1 MSQQTFNYEKDFTL
15 ESGKKLKGF
24 TLAYSTWGKLNKE
37 KNNVIWIH
45 HALTANSD
53 AADWWPGMIGKNN
66 LFDPATY
73 FIVCAN
79 ILGSPYGSTG
89 PLSVNPET
97 KKPFYHT
104 FPFITVRDIVA
115 SLDLLRQHLGIEEI
129 HTAIGGSLGGQQALE
144 WAVSQ
149 PEVIKHVIVVAS
161 NAVSSP
167 WGIAFRES
175 QRLAIEA
182 DPTWKESTADA
193 GKEGLKA
200 ARSVALLSYRNYLTY
215 AQAQKEETDEK
226 VDDYKA
232 SSYQRY
238 QGEKLVKRSFNAYSY
253 YTLSKVMDTHNLGR
267 GRGGAAKALAQIKA
281 KVLAIG
287 ISSDLLFPASESKFI
302 AQHAS
307 DGTYEEINSL
317 YGHDGFLIEV
327 PKLTYVIQRFYQKI
341 MKTPKIGLFGLGCV
355 GQGFYEL
362 SLLQTPT
369 ATPHKIV
376 VRDPIKKRNA
386 ESNLLSF
393 DRQEVLNDDSINLVV
408 EVIDNSKDA
417 IKIVRDSL
425 KAGKN
430 VVTANKK
437 MVVENLPELLALQEK
452 TGAGL
457 LYEAG
462 VCASIPILRTID
474 SYFSQEPISSIRGLC
489 NGTSNYILS
498 AVYNRG
504 WDYSVALA
512 EAQRLGFAESD
523 PTLDV
528 ESYDAL
534 YKLVILTLH
543 GFGVLVK
550 PDDVF
555 NYGISNIHPS
565 DIKFAKA
572 ADYKIR
578 QVAQA
583 YKTEEGK
590 VSLWVTP
597 QFVSPSDPLYHVE
610 NEFNGIT
617 IDAEHSG
624 TQFFSGRGA
633 GSYPTGAA
641 VLSDVH
647 AALAGFKYRYEKYKS
662 NNGLTLSNTTEIEV
676 YLRTPNEKILEQ
688 IPLRNAE
695 THGRNFATGKLTLA
709 ELIKIKPLLAKEK
722 VFLAS
727 LPFTVDGDKSAAKEL
742 AEAQLQKEALHLKN

>member
-1 MSQQTFNYEKDFTL
+1 MSQNTFKYDKDFKL
-15 ESGKKLKGF
+15 ESGEKLKGF
-24 TLAYSTWGKLNKE
+24 TLAYSTYGKLNKD
-37 KNNVIWIH
+37 KSNVIWIC

-53 AADWWPGMIGKNN
+53 AESWWPGLIGKDM
-66 LFDPATY
+66 LFDPAKY

-89 PLSVNPET
+89 PLSVNPAT
-97 KKPFYHT
+97 GKPFFHD

-115 SLDLLRQHLGIEEI
+115 SLDLLRQNLGIEEI
-129 HTAIGGSLGGQQALE
+129 DTAMGGSLGGQQALE
-144 WAVSQ
+144 WSIMQ
-149 PEVIKHVIVVAS
+149 PDLIKHVVVVAS
-161 NAVSSP
+161 SSVSSP

-175 QRLAIEA
+175 QRMAIAA
-182 DPTWKESTADA
+182 DPTWKESTPEA
-193 GKEGLKA
+193 GQAGLKV
-200 ARSVALLSYRNYLTY
+200 ARSIALLSYRNYITY
-215 AQAQKEETDEK
+215 GQTQKEDSDDK
-226 VDDYKA
+226 VNDFKA

-238 QGEKLVKRSFNAYSY
+238 QGEKLLKRSFNAYSY
-253 YTLSKVMDTHNLGR
+253 WTLSKVMDTQNVGR
-267 GRGGAAKALAQIKA
+267 GRGGVQKALAGVKA

-287 ISSDLLFPASESKFI
+287 ISSDILFPVSESKFI
-302 AQHAS
+302 AQNVAQ
-307 DGTYEEINSL
+307 GTYEEINSL
-317 YGHDGFLIEV
+317 YGHDGFLLEA
-327 PKLTYVIQRFYQKI
+327 PKLTYIIQRFYQKI

-362 SLLQTPT
+362 SRLQTPT
-369 ATPHKIV
+369 ATPSKIV
-376 VRDPIKKRNA
+376 VRNQLKNREA

-393 DRQEVLNDDSINLVV
+393 DKDEVLNDEDTNLVV

-417 IKIVRDSL
+417 IEIVRKAL
-425 KAGKN
+425 KVGKN

-437 MVVENLPELLALQEK
+437 MIVENYPELLALQEK

-457 LYEAG
+457 LYEAA

-489 NGTSNYILS
+489 NGTSNYILT

-528 ESYDAL
+528 ESYDARF
-534 YKLVILTLH
+534 KLIILTLH
-543 GFGVLVK
+543 GFGMLANT
-550 PDDVF
+550 DNVF
-555 NYGISNIHPS
+555 CYGISNIHPS

-578 QVAQA
+578 QVVQA
-583 YKTEEGK
+583 YKVADGK
-590 VSLWVTP
+590 ISMWVTP
-597 QFVSPSDPLYHVE
+597 QFVGPSDPLYHVD

-647 AALAGFKYRYEKYKS
+647 ASLAGFKYRYEKYRS
-662 NNGLTLSNTTEIEV
+662 NNGLTLSNDTEIEV
-676 YLRTPNEKILEQ
+676 YLRSPNEKVLEQ
-688 IPLRNAE
+688 VPLKNKE
-695 THGRNFATGKLTLA
+695 TYGKSFATGKLKLS
-709 ELIKIKPLLAKEK
+709 ELMKLKPLLEKEK

-727 LPFTVDGDKSAAKEL
+727 LPFSTDPAKSAAQEL
-742 AEAQLQKEALHLKN
+742 ADAQIAKEALHLR

>member
-1 MSQQTFNYEKDFTL
+1 MSQQNFKYDKEYKL
-15 ESGKKLKGF
+15 ESGEKLNGF
-24 TLAYSTWGKLNKE
+24 SLAYHTYGKLNKE
-37 KNNVIWIH
+37 KNNVIWIC

-53 AADWWPGMIGKNN
+53 AQDWWPGLIGKDQ
-66 LFDPATY
+66 LFDPAKY

-79 ILGSPYGSTG
+79 IPGSSYGSTG
-89 PLSVNPET
+89 PLSENPVT
-97 KKPFYHT
+97 DKPFYHD
-104 FPFITVRDIVA
+104 FPFFTVRDIVGT
-115 SLDLLRQHLGIEEI
+115 LDLLRKYLGIEEI
-129 HTAIGGSLGGQQALE
+129 HTAMGGSLGGQQALE
-144 WAVSQ
+144 WSIIH
-149 PEVIKHVIVVAS
+149 PEVIKHLIVVAS

-175 QRLAIEA
+175 QRAAIEA
-182 DPTWKESTADA
+182 DVTWKKSTADA
-193 GKEGLKA
+193 GIEGLKV
-200 ARSVALLSYRNYLTY
+200 ARGIALLSYRNYLTY
-215 AQAQKEETDEK
+215 LQAQKEETDEK
-226 VDDYKA
+226 VDDFKA

-238 QGEKLVKRSFNAYSY
+238 QGEKLAKRFNAYSY
-253 YTLSKVMDTHNLGR
+253 WTLSKTMDSHNIGR
-267 GRGGAAKALAQIKA
+267 GRGGAIKALSLIKA
-281 KVLAIG
+281 KVLTIG
-287 ISSDLLFPASESKFI
+287 ISSDILFPAVESKFI
-302 AQHAS
+302 AQNVS
-307 DGTYEEINSL
+307 EGTYEEINSL

-369 ATPHKIV
+369 ATPSKIV
-376 VRDPIKKRNA
+376 VKDALKKRNA

-393 DRQEVLNDDSINLVV
+393 DRDEVLNDDSTNLVV

-417 IKIVRDSL
+417 IEIVRGAL
-425 KAGKN
+425 KNGKN

-437 MVVENLPELLALQEK
+437 MIVENFPELLELQEK

-504 WDYSVALA
+504 WEYSVALA
-512 EAQRLGFAESD
+512 ESQRLGFAESD

-534 YKLVILTLH
+534 FKLVILTLH
-543 GFGVLVK
+543 GFGVLLK
-550 PDDVF
+550 PQDVF

-590 VSLWVTP
+590 ISLWVTP

-617 IDAEHSG
+617 IEAEHSG

-647 AALAGFKYRYEKYKS
+647 ASLAGYKYKYEKYKS
-662 NNGLTLSNTTEIEV
+662 NNGLTISNSTEIEV
-676 YLRTPNEKILEQ
+676 YLRTPNENILEQ
-688 IPLRNAE
+688 IPLKNAE
-695 THGRNFATGKLTLA
+695 KHGRNFATGKLTLA
-709 ELIKIKPLLAKEK
+709 QLIKLKPLLEKEK
-722 VFLAS
+722 VFLAT
-727 LPFTVDGDKSAAKEL
+727 LPFSTNPNKNATKEL
-742 AEAQLQKEALHLKN
+742 LDAQLQKEALHLKN

>member
-1 MSQQTFNYEKDFTL
+1 MDKQTFKYGKDYKL
-15 ESGKKLKGF
+15 ESGKKLNGF
-24 TLAYSTWGKLNKE
+24 ELAYSTWGKLNEE
-37 KNNVIWIH
+37 KNNVIWVC

-53 AADWWPGMIGKNN
+53 AENWWPGMIGTDK
-66 LFDPATY
+66 LFDPAKY

-89 PLSVNPET
+89 PLSVNPAT
-97 KKPFYHT
+97 GKPFYHD
-104 FPFITVRDIVA
+104 FPQITVRDIVG
-115 SLDLLRQHLGIEEI
+115 SLDLLRQHLGVEEI

-144 WAVSQ
+144 WSVSH
-149 PEVIKHVIVVAS
+149 PDVIKHLIVVAS
-161 NAVSSP
+161 NAASSP

-182 DPTWKESTADA
+182 DPTWKGSTPDA

-200 ARSVALLSYRNYLTY
+200 ARSIALLSYRNYQTY
-215 AQAQKEETDEK
+215 GHTQKEDTDDK
-226 VDDYKA
+226 IDGFKA

-238 QGEKLVKRSFNAYSY
+238 QGEKLLNRSFNAYSY
-253 YTLSKVMDTHNLGR
+253 YTLSKVMDTHNVGR
-267 GRGGAAKALAQIKA
+267 GRGGVVKALSQVKA

-287 ISSDLLFPASESKFI
+287 ISSDLLFPASESKFT
-302 AQHAS
+302 AQNVS

-341 MKTPKIGLFGLGCV
+341 MKTPKIGLIGLGCV

-362 SLLQTPT
+362 SRLQTPA

-376 VRDPIKKRNA
+376 VKDPLKKRNA

-393 DRQEVLNDDSINLVV
+393 DRDEVINDDNINLVV

-417 IKIVRDSL
+417 IHIVRNAL

-437 MVVENLPELLALQEK
+437 MVVENLPELLDLQEK
-452 TGAGL
+452 TGVGL

-489 NGTSNYILS
+489 NGTSNYILT

-550 PDDVF
+550 PEDVF

-565 DIKFAKA
+565 DIKFAKGL
-572 ADYKIR
+572 DYKIR

-583 YKTEEGK
+583 YKTPEGK

-597 QFVSPSDPLYHVE
+597 QFVGPADPLYHVE

-647 AALAGFKYRYEKYKS
+647 ASLAGFKYRYEKYRS
-662 NNGLTLSNTTEIEV
+662 NNKRTISNTTEIEV
-676 YLRTPNEKILEQ
+676 YLRTPDEKVLKQ

-695 THGRNFATGKLTLA
+695 THGRNFATGRITLE
-709 ELIKIKPLLAKEK
+709 ELKKIKPLLEKEK

-727 LPFTVDGDKSAAKEL
+727 LPYSVNASKDAILEL
-742 AEAQLQKEALHLKN
+742 AEVQLQN

>member
-1 MSQQTFNYEKDFTL
+1 MGQQIFKYEKDFKL
-15 ESGKKLKGF
+15 ESGDKLKGF
-24 TLAYSTWGKLNKE
+24 SLAYHTYGKLNKD
-37 KNNVIWIH
+37 KSNVIWIC

-53 AADWWPGMIGKNN
+53 AESWWPGLIGKDM
-66 LFDPATY
+66 LFDPEKH

-79 ILGSPYGSTG
+79 ILGSCYGSTG
-89 PLSVNPET
+89 PLSVNPAT
-97 KKPFYHT
+97 GKPYFHE

-115 SLDLLRQHLGIEEI
+115 SLDLLRQNLGITEI
-129 HTAIGGSLGGQQALE
+129 DTVMGGSLGGQQALE
-144 WAVSQ
+144 WSIIQ
-149 PEVIKHVIVVAS
+149 PDVIKHVIVVAS
-161 NAVSSP
+161 SAVSSP

-175 QRLAIEA
+175 QRLAIAA
-182 DPTWKESTADA
+182 DPTWKESKPEA
-193 GKEGLKA
+193 GQEGLKV
-200 ARSVALLSYRNYLTY
+200 ARSIALLSYRNYITY
-215 AQAQKEETDEK
+215 GQTQKEDTENK
-226 VDDYKA
+226 VDDFKA
-232 SSYQRY
+232 ASYQRY
-238 QGEKLVKRSFNAYSY
+238 QGEKLVNRSFNAFSY
-253 YTLSKVMDTHNLGR
+253 WTLSKVMDTHNVGR
-267 GRGGAAKALAQIKA
+267 GRGGVQKALGEIKA

-287 ISSDLLFPASESKFI
+287 ISSDVLFPASESKSI
-302 AQHAS
+302 AQNAAQ
-307 DGTYEEINSL
+307 GTYEEINSL

-362 SLLQTPT
+362 SRLQTPT
-369 ATPHKIV
+369 AVPSKIV
-376 VRDPIKKRNA
+376 VRDPIKKRGA
-386 ESNLLSF
+386 DSTLLSF
-393 DRQEVLNDDSINLVV
+393 DQDEVLNDDTTNLVV

-417 IKIVRDSL
+417 IEIVRKAL
-425 KAGKN
+425 KVGKN

-437 MVVENLPELLALQEK
+437 MIVENYPELLALQEK

-457 LYEAG
+457 LYEAA

-489 NGTSNYILS
+489 NGTSNYILT

-528 ESYDAL
+528 ESFDARF
-534 YKLVILTLH
+534 KLIILTLH
-543 GFGVLVK
+543 GFGLLAN

-555 NYGISNIHPS
+555 CYGISNIHPS
-565 DIKFAKA
+565 DIKFAKG

-583 YKTEEGK
+583 YKVADGK
-590 VSLWVTP
+590 ISLWVTP
-597 QFVSPSDPLYHVE
+597 QFVGPSDPLYHVD

-647 AALAGFKYRYEKYKS
+647 ASLAGFKYRYEKYRS
-662 NNGLTLSNTTEIEV
+662 NNGLVLTNDTEIEV
-676 YLRTPNEKILEQ
+676 YLRSPNEKILDQ
-688 IPLRNAE
+688 IPLKNRE
-695 THGRNFATGKLTLA
+695 TYGRNFATGRISLAKLL
-709 ELIKIKPLLAKEK
+709 EIKPLLMQEK
-722 VFLAS
+722 VFFAS
-727 LPFTVDGDKSAAKEL
+727 LPFSTDPNKNAAKEL
-742 AEAQLQKEALHLKN
+742 AEAQLQKEAIHLKN